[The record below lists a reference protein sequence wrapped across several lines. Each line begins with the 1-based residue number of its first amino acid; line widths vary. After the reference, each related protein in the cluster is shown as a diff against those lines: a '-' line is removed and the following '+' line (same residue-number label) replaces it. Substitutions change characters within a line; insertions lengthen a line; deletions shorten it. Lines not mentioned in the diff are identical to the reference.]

1 VEIVSHRSQLPH
13 QNQSELLKKF
23 LIYSAVLHV
32 LLFFYLAVKSVLFPS
47 VPKEY
52 IAALRVDLVG
62 LPDQKKNEVVEPPK
76 PADAPKPVEAPKPK
90 PVELSKPKVD
100 TDLDPGDYAAAKKK
114 KKEEHKKK
122 EKEAQK
128 KLKAALDRIK
138 ALERIKAMTGEE
150 VKGNQIS
157 KGTSLSADA
166 KTALEASY
174 SDVVLER
181 VRSNWELP
189 KWLKEQK
196 LSANVIIFI
205 DARGQL
211 KGVKFTKLSGND
223 QFDSEVKHTL
233 QASAPFPLPPEGT
246 TSDLSHEGIPL
257 AFPL

>member
-1 VEIVSHRSQLPH
+1 VEIASHRPH
-13 QNQSELLKKF
+13 QNQSTLLKRF
-23 LIYSAVLHV
+23 VVWSMVAHV
-32 LLFFYLAVKSVLFPS
+32 LFFVYLSAKSVLFPS

-76 PADAPKPVEAPKPK
+76 PADAPKPIEAPKPK
-90 PVELSKPKVD
+90 PVEEPKPKVE
-100 TDLDPGDYAAAKKK
+100 TDNDPGDYAAAKKK

-138 ALERIKAMTGEE
+138 ALERIKAMTATDE

-166 KTALEASY
+166 KTSLEASY

-189 KWLKEQK
+189 KWLIERS

-211 KGVKFTKLSGND
+211 KGFKFTKLSGNE
-223 QFDSEVKHTL
+223 QFDNEVKHTL
-233 QASAPFPLPPEGT
+233 QASSPFSIPPTGI
-246 TSDLSHEGIPL
+246 SGDLAHDGIPL